1 MIRYRG
7 WETATSLLLAYES
20 LARAHESTL
29 RRADA
34 GDANPQPYHSYMHAF
49 ALLILNASII
59 EGTMRTILTEKV
71 KTDLNAAITRGK
83 REGRT
88 EHDSPTRLLQK
99 FLVDLET
106 SGGWENL
113 VKTSGMSY
121 YGASL
126 DQDVSADVKEGI
138 QALFV
143 LRNVLAHGTT
153 LIQPSEKMTDDM
165 KGEYPFTWQSKLGGA
180 ASYLEKHLKR
190 GGIFENLADPRT
202 PEHFMDVT
210 KQFFTEIEPRF
221 APIDE
226 RAANTI
232 DLIKRYRF
240 GSINFTQ

>member
-1 MIRYRG
+1 MASYRG

-20 LARAHESTL
+20 LARAHENTL
-29 RRADA
+29 RRAQA
-34 GDANPQPYHSYMHAF
+34 GADSPHPYHSYMHAF
-49 ALLILNASII
+49 GLLILNASVI

-71 KTDLNAAITRGK
+71 RSDLDAAILRGV

-113 VKTSGMSY
+113 VKTSGMAY
-121 YGASL
+121 YGSPL
-126 DQDVSADVKEGI
+126 DQDVSAEVKEGI
-138 QALFV
+138 HALFV

-153 LIQPSEKMTDDM
+153 LIQPATKMEDDL
-165 KGEYPFTWQSKLGGA
+165 KGQYPFIWQSKLGGVA
-180 ASYLEKHLKR
+180 AYLEKRFKH
-190 GGIFENLADPRT
+190 GGVFENLADPAT
-202 PEHFMDVT
+202 PEHFMEVT
-210 KQFFTEIEPRF
+210 KQFFTQIETRF
-221 APIDE
+221 APINE